1 MHSILVVIKFTNV
14 FEFDFSEATME
25 MSVEDRIHQ
34 RQAEILAEFERK
46 KKIRQIHVTTDDAEV
61 VKIIFFNRDS
71 ATLNN
76 L

>member
-1 MHSILVVIKFTNV
+1 
-14 FEFDFSEATME
+14 ME

-61 VKIIFFNRDS
+61 YELK
-71 ATLNN
+71 TLFSFDAEVYLRLLFQNTCVVYD
-76 L
+76 